1 MKGVFDRP
9 GNVSWT
15 FYAYNPNPGH
25 RKAGA
30 AAGKKLRLGSIKRAI
45 KQAGTVTVVFKLK
58 KGKRTNALYRAV
70 KKRKL
75 TRILVTLKFT
85 TTSGD
90 TQMKTKTIKLK
101 L

>member
-9 GNVSWT
+9 GNASWT

-25 RKAGA
+25 SKAGA

-90 TQMKTKTIKLK
+90 TQTKTKTIKLK

>member
-1 MKGVFDRP
+1 VKGVFDRP
-9 GNVSWT
+9 ANASWT
-15 FYAYNPNPGH
+15 FDPYNPNPGH
-25 RKAGA
+25 STAGA
-30 AAGKKLRLGSIKRAI
+30 ASGKKLRLGSIKRAI

-58 KGKRTNALYRAV
+58 KGKRTYALYRAV

-75 TRILVTLKFT
+75 TGILLTLKFT

-90 TQMKTKTIKLK
+90 TQTKTKAIKLK